1 MSPLLELNDLWYT
14 YPHAGP
20 NPVAVLRGVRAEVH
34 EGETL
39 GIVGGNGSGKST
51 LLKILATLLR
61 PTAGQL
67 RYRGEPIGSVPTAYR
82 AAVNYSAG
90 APLGFYPRLTAAENL
105 RFFSGLKGTTL
116 TRHGA
121 GGLLDRVGLADQ
133 ADVLYAR
140 FSLGMRQRL
149 HLARLLLEPS
159 ALWIVDEP
167 TNGLDADGVRLLQ
180 ELLGGAPDRATVV
193 VSHDREFLH
202 RIGARI
208 LILKEGQVA
217 RCASLSS

>member
-1 MSPLLELNDLWYT
+1 MSPLLELADLWYA
-14 YPHAGP
+14 YPHAAGP
-20 NPVAVLRGVRAEVH
+20 DPVPVLRGVSAEVH

-39 GIVGGNGSGKST
+39 SIVGGNGSGKST

-61 PTAGQL
+61 PTAGEL
-67 RYRGEPIGSVPTAYR
+67 RHRGQPIGAVPAAYR
-82 AAVNYSAG
+82 ADVNYSAG

-105 RFFSGLKGTTL
+105 RFFSGLKGGSL
-116 TRHGA
+116 TSGQA

-167 TNGLDADGVRLLQ
+167 TNGLDTDGVRLL
-180 ELLGGAPDRATVV
+180 EDLLRNTPDRTKVI

-202 RIGARI
+202 RTGART
-208 LILKEGQVA
+208 LVLKEGRVV
-217 RCASLSS
+217 